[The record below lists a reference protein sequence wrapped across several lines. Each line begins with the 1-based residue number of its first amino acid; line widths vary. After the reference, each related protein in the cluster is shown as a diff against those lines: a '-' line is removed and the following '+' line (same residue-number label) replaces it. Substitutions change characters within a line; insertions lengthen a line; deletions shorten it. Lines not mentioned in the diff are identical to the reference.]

1 MKKNK
6 GKSMTKELE
15 QHTPSPEMKL
25 FFQRLLSLKE
35 DVKKNAEESE
45 DPYLMHVYQELDS
58 LIKEGK

>member
-1 MKKNK
+1 MN
-6 GKSMTKELE
+6 ELQ
-15 QHTPSPEMKL
+15 QHQASPEMKL

-58 LIKEGK
+58 LMKEKK